1 MKKFLLGF
9 LLISF
14 FSFVMYGQST
24 KLEVPIKSTGGSVTD
39 TLDDGTIVTLD
50 LSTDD
55 AEQENDEMDALY
67 DDDLDAGW
75 EGAPED
81 QNILTTGLRFR
92 DIAIPQGATIDSA
105 FVVMYAHEG
114 KDAEG
119 VCNLTITGDAS
130 DDAETF
136 NDSTLIT
143 DRTMTTAAVN
153 WVVAE
158 EWIIW
163 KPYSTPDL
171 GVIIQEIVNRP
182 GWTAGNSLAL
192 ILAGEDQGP
201 SDLENAREWMAFENI
216 QDPSDVDPDGVPG
229 DGKNHPDK
237 VPKLTVYY
245 STAGTSVRNTYGL
258 ETIFNVYPNPADG
271 IINISVMSD
280 DVSRIQIFN
289 AMGQLVRSNEVR
301 SKSITMDVSDLK
313 SGLYIFRAV
322 QENRISTQK
331 VILR

>member
-1 MKKFLLGF
+1 MKKILLGS
-9 LLISF
+9 LLISLIG
-14 FSFVMYGQST
+14 FVAYGQST
-24 KLEVPIKSTGGSVTD
+24 KLEIPIKPTGGAITD
-39 TLDDGTIVTLD
+39 TLDDGTVVTVNF
-50 LSTDD
+50 STDD
-55 AEQENDEMDALY
+55 AEQENDAMDALY

-81 QNILTTGLRFR
+81 QNILTVGLRFR
-92 DIAIPQGATIDSA
+92 DISIPQGATIDSA
-105 FVVMYAHEG
+105 FVVMHVHEG

-119 VCNLTITGDAS
+119 VTNINITAEAT

-143 DRTMTTAAVN
+143 ARPMTTATVK
-153 WVVAE
+153 WIIAE

-171 GVIIQEIVNRP
+171 GPIIQEVVDRT
-182 GWTAGNSLAL
+182 GWTAGNSIAFA
-192 ILAGEDQGP
+192 LAGEDQGP
-201 SDLENAREWMAFENI
+201 SDVENAREWMSFENI
-216 QDPSDVDPDGVPG
+216 QDPSDVDPDGVAG

-245 STAGTSVRNTYGL
+245 SVAGTSIKKTYTQ
-258 ETIFNVYPNPADG
+258 ETIFDVYPNPADG
-271 IINISVMSD
+271 IINISVKSD
-280 DVSRIQIFN
+280 GVSRIQIFN
-289 AMGQLVRSNEVR
+289 AMGQLVRSAEVT

-322 QENRISTQK
+322 QQNRMSTQK